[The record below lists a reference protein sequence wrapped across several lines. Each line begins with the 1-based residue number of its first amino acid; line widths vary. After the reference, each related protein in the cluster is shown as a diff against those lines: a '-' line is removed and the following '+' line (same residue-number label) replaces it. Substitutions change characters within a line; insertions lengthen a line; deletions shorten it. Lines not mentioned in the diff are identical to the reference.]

1 MSDKNKNILL
11 EGEEE
16 ILLDHDYDGIQE
28 LDNPLPSW
36 WQMTFYGGILFA
48 IPYCVY
54 YYLLGG
60 PSIRDV
66 YEKDLAKL
74 KEQQAE
80 MASNLSGFSVSYYE
94 SWVAANDGVEMGKE
108 VYEMNCAACHLDKGQ
123 GDIGPN
129 LTDSYWIHGDGD
141 TEFLYNMVVDGYEEN
156 GMPAWGEILS
166 KEEILAVTAYVQE
179 KIKNTNV
186 EGKEPEGE
194 KVE

>member
-36 WQMTFYGGILFA
+36 WKMTFYGGILFS
-48 IPYCVY
+48 IPYVLY
-54 YYLLGG
+54 YGLMGG
-60 PSIRDV
+60 PSIQDV

-74 KEQQAE
+74 QEAQAE
-80 MASNLSGFSVSYYE
+80 MASNLSSFSVTYFE
-94 SWVAANDGVEMGKE
+94 NWVSENNAVEMGTE
-108 VYEMNCAACHLDKGQ
+108 VYEMNCAACHLDQGQ

-129 LTDSYWIHGDGD
+129 LTDAYWIHGDGE
-141 TEFLYNMVVDGYEEN
+141 TEFIYNMVVEGYEDN

-166 KEEILAVTAYVQE
+166 KEEIMAVTAYVNQ
-179 KIKNTNV
+179 KIIGTNI

-194 KVE
+194 KFE